1 MHPIRFPVPAV
12 RPWPLP
18 LAAIL
23 VLVLLMLTGCASRS
37 YVTLLESPD
46 GSTGQV
52 VVRGDRGEQIIDRA
66 RNAAPLDGSAAPS
79 PIDEAKLKADFGAAM
94 AARPPLPEHFL
105 LYFESGGVTL
115 TAESA
120 ARIDGI
126 LATAS
131 RRTAV
136 DLSVIGHTDTVGDPR
151 ANEALA
157 LERAHSVAAL
167 LKARGLQVHA
177 LTVESHGERNL
188 LVPTPDETREQ
199 RNRRVEISIR

>member
-1 MHPIRFPVPAV
+1 MHPIQFPLFLV

-18 LAAIL
+18 LVAFFA
-23 VLVLLMLTGCASRS
+23 LLALAQSGCASRS

-52 VVRGDRGEQIIDRA
+52 VLRGDRGEQVIYRA
-66 RNAAPLDGSAAPS
+66 REAAPLDGSTAPT

-105 LYFESGGVTL
+105 LYFELGGVTL
-115 TAESA
+115 TAEST
-120 ARIDGI
+120 ARLDGI
-126 LATAS
+126 LTTAS

-157 LERAHSVAAL
+157 LERAQSVAAL
-167 LKARGLQVHA
+167 LRSRGLQFHA

>member
-1 MHPIRFPVPAV
+1 MHPIHSPLILV
-12 RPWPLP
+12 RPWPQP
-18 LAAIL
+18 LAIIL
-23 VLVLLMLTGCASRS
+23 AALALALAGCASRS

-52 VVRGDRGEQIIDRA
+52 IVRGPQGEQVIHRA
-66 RNAAPLDGSAAPS
+66 RDAAPLDGSSPPA
-79 PIDEAKLKADFGAAM
+79 PIDDARLQADFGAAM

-105 LYFESGGVTL
+105 LYFESGGVEL

-120 ARIDGI
+120 TRINGI
-126 LATAS
+126 LAAAA

-151 ANEALA
+151 TNEALA
-157 LERAHSVAAL
+157 LERAQSVAAM
-167 LKARGLQVHA
+167 LKARGLDVHA
-177 LTVESHGERNL
+177 LTVESHGELNL
-188 LVPTPDETREQ
+188 LVPTPDDTREQ